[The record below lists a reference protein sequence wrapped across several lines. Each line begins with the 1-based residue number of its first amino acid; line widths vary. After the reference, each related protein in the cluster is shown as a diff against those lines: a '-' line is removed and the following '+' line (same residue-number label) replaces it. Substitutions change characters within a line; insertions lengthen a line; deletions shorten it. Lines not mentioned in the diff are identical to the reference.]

1 MMCDRSRPQHLL
13 LFPSESSRASAFS
26 CSLTLT
32 PFSLCVCVCVCLQ
45 GWTPLHNAARQG
57 HLKATQM
64 LVDQEADIHV
74 TDNDGKTPLQLAQ
87 EDQRNQ
93 WQEVVEL
100 LRSKAAEGSE

>member
-1 MMCDRSRPQHLL
+1 
-13 LFPSESSRASAFS
+13 
-26 CSLTLT
+26 
-32 PFSLCVCVCVCLQ
+32 
-45 GWTPLHNAARQG
+45 
-57 HLKATQM
+57 M

-87 EDQRNQ
+87 EYQLNQ